1 MSENFQPII
10 LTLSLENMLQLQMI
24 YLRL

>member
-1 MSENFQPII
+1 MSENFQTII

-24 YLRL
+24 SLRL